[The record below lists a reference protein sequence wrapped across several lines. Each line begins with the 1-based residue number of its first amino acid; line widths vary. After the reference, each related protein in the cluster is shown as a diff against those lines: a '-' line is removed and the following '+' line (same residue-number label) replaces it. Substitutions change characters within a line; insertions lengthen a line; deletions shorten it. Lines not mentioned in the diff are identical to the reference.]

1 MDGKLITD
9 TVVGRRRV
17 RIFKDIKNID
27 CDDDTIS
34 FDCEEGPVIIHLDT
48 FNKFELHRRAL

>member
-17 RIFKDIKNID
+17 RIFKDIKNIN
-27 CDDDTIS
+27 CDDDKIS
-34 FDCEEGPVIIHLDT
+34 FKCEEGPVTIYLNT